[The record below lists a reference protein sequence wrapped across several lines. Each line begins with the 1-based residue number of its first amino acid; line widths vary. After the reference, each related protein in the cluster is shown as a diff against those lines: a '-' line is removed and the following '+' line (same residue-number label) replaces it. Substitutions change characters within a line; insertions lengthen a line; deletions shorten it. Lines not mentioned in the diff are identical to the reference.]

1 MQKPT
6 RAELVKQVEKHMAQ
20 RGYIDHSL
28 RDCYETGVAAANEV
42 AAAFD
47 RLQEII
53 ESGQGFETGI
63 HTLASKLEKALP
75 IIAVTYEKH
84 SRFYKTVEDMAKD
97 LRQITKNNS
106 LEMRDYFPDQ
116 KGRRSEFLAQRI
128 AARREFEATQAAF
141 EADKI
146 AYRRKFD
153 RPTLGT
159 SSNSDTLATHT
170 YLAYSALEDDTH
182 FTERTSNMDMSS
194 SFDNSSASCR
204 HSDNHSS
211 SCDSSSYSSSSDSS
225 SSSYDSSSSSSSSFD
240 SGSFGGF

>member
-28 RDCYETGVAAANEV
+28 RDCFKAGEAAANEV

-47 RLQEII
+47 RLKEII
-53 ESGQGFETGI
+53 ESGRGFETGI
-63 HTLASKLEKALP
+63 SSLASKLEKALP

-84 SRFYKTVEDMAKD
+84 SRFYKTVEDMTKD
-97 LRQITKNNS
+97 LRQISKNNS
-106 LEMRDYFPDQ
+106 LELRDYFPDQ

-128 AARREFEATQAAF
+128 AARREFEARQAAF
-141 EADKI
+141 EDDKI
-146 AYRRKFD
+146 SHRRKFD

-159 SSNSDTLATHT
+159 SSDSDTLAIQS
-170 YLAYSALEDDTH
+170 YLVYSALEDDTH
-182 FTERTSNMDMSS
+182 FTERTSNMDISS
-194 SFDNSSASCR
+194 SLDSSTSISR
-204 HSDNHSS
+204 HSDDHSS
-211 SCDSSSYSSSSDSS
+211 SYDSSSYSSSSDSS
-225 SSSYDSSSSSSSSFD
+225 SSSYDSSSSSSLD